1 MRLLENTNF
10 LPAIIIFLV
19 AYGIIISEK
28 LNRTVVALL
37 GAIAMVVFHI
47 LSQEEAFHVIDFNTI
62 GLLVGMMTIVN
73 ILKRTGIFQYIAIKT
88 AKLSK
93 GSPWKIMLYF
103 SVVTAVASAL
113 LDNVTTILL
122 IAPVTFVITETLGL
136 NPVPFLITEVLT
148 ANIGGTA
155 TLIGDP
161 PNIMIGGAT
170 NLSFMDFLI
179 NLGPVVVVI
188 FIVVLLL
195 LKFIYGSQL
204 KISEENKAKIAEFD
218 ETKTIT
224 DPVLLKK
231 SGIVLLGTIL
241 GFAIHQSFG
250 LESATIALL
259 GAGILL
265 LIGKVDVE
273 EILTE
278 VEWPTIF
285 FFMGLFIMVG
295 ALEEIG
301 VIEVVANQLI
311 SLTQGNV
318 FVTTMLIL
326 WVAAIASAFLDNIP
340 FVATMI
346 PLIHSIGATGMD
358 TTSLWWA
365 LALGAC
371 LGGNGSVV
379 GATANVIVSGML
391 HKKGYKLT
399 FGDFLK
405 IGFPL
410 MLISVFISM
419 IYLIIF
425 YV

>member
-1 MRLLENTNF
+1 MENANF

-37 GAIAMVVFHI
+37 GALAMVVFHI

-405 IGFPL
+405 VGFPI
-410 MLISVFISM
+410 MLVSVVISM
-419 IYLIIF
+419 IYLILF

>member
-1 MRLLENTNF
+1 MENANF

-37 GAIAMVVFHI
+37 GALAMVVFHI

>member
-122 IAPVTFVITETLGL
+122 IAPV
-136 NPVPFLITEVLT
+136 PFLITEVLT

-231 SGIVLLGTIL
+231 SGIVLLGTII

-265 LIGKVDVE
+265 LISKVDVE

-311 SLTQGNV
+311 SLTHGNV

>member
-1 MRLLENTNF
+1 MILLENTNF

-231 SGIVLLGTIL
+231 SGIVLLGTII

-265 LIGKVDVE
+265 LISKVDVE

-311 SLTQGNV
+311 SLTHGNV

>member
-1 MRLLENTNF
+1 
-10 LPAIIIFLV
+10 
-19 AYGIIISEK
+19 
-28 LNRTVVALL
+28 
-37 GAIAMVVFHI
+37 MVVFHI

-170 NLSFMDFLI
+170 NLSFMDFLV

-188 FIVVLLL
+188 FIVVLFL

-231 SGIVLLGTIL
+231 SGIVLLGTII

-265 LIGKVDVE
+265 LISKVDVE

-311 SLTQGNV
+311 SLTHGNV

-358 TTSLWWA
+358 TTPLWWA